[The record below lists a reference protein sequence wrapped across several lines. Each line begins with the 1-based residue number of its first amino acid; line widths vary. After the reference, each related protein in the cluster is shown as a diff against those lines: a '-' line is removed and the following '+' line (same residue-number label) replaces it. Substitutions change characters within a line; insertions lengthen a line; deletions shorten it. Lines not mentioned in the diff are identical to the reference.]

1 MEQLIGSVAMAAASM
16 KDQVYYS
23 NNQFI
28 WADYLVFSVFL
39 VGSAAIG
46 IYFSMTGGRQ
56 KTTTEYLMGDRSMQL
71 VPVSISIL
79 VSFTSAILI
88 LGSPAEIYLNGI
100 IYFYY
105 VIGMMLACIISAYT
119 FVPLF
124 FPLKMTSS
132 FEYLE
137 ERFGSRA
144 VRIVGNLLYILKGIV
159 YMGIAMYAPST
170 AMEQVTG
177 KVFKKEYAIV
187 MSGVIG
193 TFYTML
199 GGLKA
204 VVWTDVFQAGV
215 MISGVF
221 GIFIRAA
228 VDAGGFGSM
237 YYYAEKYDRIVW
249 WEGSPDPTERH
260 TMWGLIIGSAIGW
273 VYTMGVN
280 QASVQRF
287 SSLPSLAKAKWSVL
301 LNVPGSLILTWGSCF
316 MGLAIFGYYASI
328 GCDIYGAGW
337 VGKNQIVPYY
347 VMDRMAVPCFPGL
360 FVAALFSGALSS
372 ISSSLNACSAIV
384 WKDILQP
391 FSYFSRL
398 SERTATIIT
407 KALVLL
413 FGILGTGMG
422 FIATSLGGTVLQAS
436 LSFSGATG
444 GPSLG
449 LFLLGALFPFVNW
462 VGGLVGPIV
471 GVTLSMW
478 VSIGAYSSSK
488 QEVEVPADTSR
499 CNYTVLPP
507 TRDPT
512 AMSATLPPGLDAWYS
527 ISYLWYPAVGVFTT
541 IIVGVIVS
549 LIASLFG
556 VQTKTHRKFVFP
568 LVYKLFNS
576 LPKGCMTTFNITF
589 IEDDDNDDENDSKNN
604 VTPFAAKSDASVS
617 SEEAAGKAHQA
628 DGSAAFLA
636 DKNDEQHTDGEAV
649 DMTQMAESGSNAGA
663 NKNSSVSLRNR
674 ASGGLDNSAFV
685 SDTAGKSPTDGALT
699 EVQM

>member
-1 MEQLIGSVAMAAASM
+1 MEQLIGSVAMAAAST

-287 SSLPSLAKAKWSVL
+287 SSLPSLANAKWSVL

-488 QEVEVPADTSR
+488 QEVEVPADTSK

-568 LVYKLFNS
+568 LVYKLFNC

-589 IEDDDNDDENDSKNN
+589 IEDDDNDENDSKNN

-617 SEEAAGKAHQA
+617 SEEAVGKAHQA
-628 DGSAAFLA
+628 DGSAASFA
-636 DKNDEQHTDGEAV
+636 DKNDEQHPDGEAV
-649 DMTQMAESGSNAGA
+649 DMRQMAESGSNAGA
-663 NKNSSVSLRNR
+663 NRNSSVSLRNR

-685 SDTAGKSPTDGALT
+685 SDTAGKSSTDGALT